1 MKMISKAKLIKKIT
15 EKARLLPFDSEQF
28 FEIFLFQMKTRMKA
42 GEVLEIKDLGFF
54 SLKKCRV
61 KSDRLVT
68 SGSEDQVKPV
78 TMILFSEEPVFR
90 EENKNIHFF
99 SIPQVIPNKDDDIES
114 HLSLSIEKPLI
125 TESEFAEE
133 IFSAFKSNSEVF
145 KNFVSKAD
153 VLISS
158 MLKTNADE
166 IEDFILEDSPEE
178 FIEDDT
184 IEVKTTP
191 KEKVVQPDEGAKR
204 VNWDDLRDSSSSLP
218 WDFGRKFF
226 ERKIDY
232 PEQERIDAQNQP
244 RKEEKNQDKEIKSHD
259 EEKIIEG
266 TLKSDFD
273 EKPLTTSEEKY
284 DSEVDTENHLYSDEE
299 EKINGEEISRY
310 ERVRAFISS
319 EMKGKEKPV
328 DEESENA
335 KTEEPKS
342 EKAGRNDN
350 DFTPVKSKSE
360 TYRLETRKKKKSFLT
375 KKGSIS
381 LSEAKEKY
389 NYHRR
394 KKGIL
399 PFAIPLAILVIA
411 IGIVYIYLAEDSILS
426 SEPENVV
433 VKVTPPPHVNIIER
447 DFEFAVTF
455 PYSKSEANNEIS
467 GIDPSVFKE
476 DVKLVEKKPE
486 VKVTEPEKKAQLEA
500 KIENIVRE
508 EVEPKIETEKTS
520 TNKNISKYKDYFIVQ
535 VAAYKTY
542 EEADAEAE
550 KFRNQGY
557 NAFIEIAELPGRGTW
572 YRIKVGDFTSVKH
585 AEDFLMRN
593 SN

>member
-1 MKMISKAKLIKKIT
+1 MISKSKLIKKIT
-15 EKARLLPFDSEQF
+15 EKAGLLPFDSEQF
-28 FEIFLFQMKTRMKA
+28 FEIFLLQMKLRMKA

-54 SLKKCRV
+54 SLKNCRV
-61 KSDRLVT
+61 KSDHLVAFD
-68 SGSEDQVKPV
+68 SEDQVKPV
-78 TMILFSEEPVFR
+78 PMILFSEEPVFL

-99 SIPQVIPNKDDDIES
+99 SIPEVISNKDDDIES

-133 IFSAFKSNSEVF
+133 IFSAFKSNSEILR
-145 KNFVSKAD
+145 NFASKAEI
-153 VLISS
+153 LINT
-158 MLKTNADE
+158 LQKTDADE
-166 IEDFILEDSPEE
+166 VGDFILKNSPEE
-178 FIEDDT
+178 FVEDDST
-184 IEVKTTP
+184 EVKSTP
-191 KEKVVQPDEGAKR
+191 PEKTIQQDEQAERVVR
-204 VNWDDLRDSSSSLP
+204 DDLRDSSSSLP

-232 PEQERIDAQNQP
+232 PEQERIDAQIQYQQ
-244 RKEEKNQDKEIKSHD
+244 EEKKLDKELNPSD
-259 EEKIIEG
+259 EEKIVEE
-266 TLKSDFD
+266 TLKKDLD
-273 EKPLTTSEEKY
+273 EKPFATSEEK
-284 DSEVDTENHLYSDEE
+284 DNNQVDTEDHLNYDTE
-299 EKINGEEISRY
+299 EKINGEKIGKY
-310 ERVRAFISS
+310 ERVRSFIST
-319 EMKGKEKPV
+319 EMKNKEKSV
-328 DEESENA
+328 EDETERV
-335 KTEEPKS
+335 KTEETKL
-342 EKAGRNDN
+342 EKAKSNET

-360 TYRLETRKKKKSFLT
+360 TYRLETRKKKRSFLN

-394 KKGIL
+394 KRGIL
-399 PFAIPLAILVIA
+399 PFAIPLAILVVA
-411 IGIVYIYLAEDSILS
+411 IGVVYIYLAEDSILS

-433 VKVTPPPHVNIIER
+433 LKVAPPPHVNIIER

-476 DVKLVEKKPE
+476 GVKLIEKKPK
-486 VKVTEPEKKAQLEA
+486 VKVNEPEKKVQLEA
-500 KIENIVRE
+500 KTEDIVE
-508 EVEPKIETEKTS
+508 EKVDRKIETEKTS

-542 EEADAEAE
+542 EDAETEAE
-550 KFRNQGY
+550 KYRNQGY

-572 YRIKVGDFTSVKH
+572 YRIKVGDFTSVKN

-593 SN
+593 RNQ

>member
-1 MKMISKAKLIKKIT
+1 MISKSKLIKKIT
-15 EKARLLPFDSEQF
+15 EKAGLLPFDSEQF
-28 FEIFLFQMKTRMKA
+28 FEIFLLQMKLRMKA

-54 SLKKCRV
+54 SLKNCRV
-61 KSDRLVT
+61 KSDHLVAFD
-68 SGSEDQVKPV
+68 SEDQVKPV
-78 TMILFSEEPVFR
+78 PMILFSEEPVFL

-99 SIPQVIPNKDDDIES
+99 SIPEVISNKDDDIES

-133 IFSAFKSNSEVF
+133 IFSAFKSNSEILR
-145 KNFVSKAD
+145 NFASKAEI
-153 VLISS
+153 LINT
-158 MLKTNADE
+158 LQKTDADE
-166 IEDFILEDSPEE
+166 VGDFILKNSPEE
-178 FIEDDT
+178 FVEDDST
-184 IEVKTTP
+184 EVKSTP
-191 KEKVVQPDEGAKR
+191 PEKTIQQDEQAERVVR
-204 VNWDDLRDSSSSLP
+204 DDLRDSSSSLP

-232 PEQERIDAQNQP
+232 PEQERIDAQIQYQQ
-244 RKEEKNQDKEIKSHD
+244 EEKKLDKELNPSD
-259 EEKIIEG
+259 EEKIVEE
-266 TLKSDFD
+266 TLKKDLD
-273 EKPLTTSEEKY
+273 EKPFATSEEK
-284 DSEVDTENHLYSDEE
+284 DNNQVDTEDHLNYDTE
-299 EKINGEEISRY
+299 EKINGEKIGKY
-310 ERVRAFISS
+310 ERVRSFIST
-319 EMKGKEKPV
+319 EMKNKEKSV
-328 DEESENA
+328 EDETERV
-335 KTEEPKS
+335 KTEETKL
-342 EKAGRNDN
+342 EKAKSNET

-360 TYRLETRKKKKSFLT
+360 TYRLETRKKKRSFLN

-394 KKGIL
+394 KRGIL
-399 PFAIPLAILVIA
+399 PFAIPLAILVVA
-411 IGIVYIYLAEDSILS
+411 IGVVYIYLAEDSILS

-433 VKVTPPPHVNIIER
+433 LKVAPPPHVNIIER

-476 DVKLVEKKPE
+476 GVKLIEKKPK
-486 VKVTEPEKKAQLEA
+486 VKVNEPEKKVQLEA
-500 KIENIVRE
+500 KTEDIVE
-508 EVEPKIETEKTS
+508 EKVDRKIETEKTS

-542 EEADAEAE
+542 EDAETEAE
-550 KFRNQGY
+550 KYRNQGY

-572 YRIKVGDFTSVKH
+572 YRIKVGDFTSVKN

-593 SN
+593 RN